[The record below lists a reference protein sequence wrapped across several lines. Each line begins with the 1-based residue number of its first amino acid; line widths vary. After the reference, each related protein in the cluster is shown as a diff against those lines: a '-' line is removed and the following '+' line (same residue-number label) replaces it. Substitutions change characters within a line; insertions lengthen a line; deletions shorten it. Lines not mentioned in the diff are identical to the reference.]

1 MSVATPATGMS
12 QERVAVAAALRE
24 AARRL
29 KAAGVDTP
37 ELDARRLLEAA
48 TGFTTEAVLRDP
60 GHPLNDEQQRRLAHY
75 IARRAAREPVSRIV
89 GLREFYGRR
98 FMVTP
103 ATLDPRPESET
114 LIEAALTL
122 VPRDG
127 QTRILDIC
135 TGTGC
140 LLLTL
145 LAELPLATGIGTDIS
160 PAALEVARQNARA
173 LRLEQRVQWTE
184 TDLADGLDGPFDLIV
199 ANPPYIP
206 SGDIAG
212 LAPEVRQHD
221 PRLALDGGPDGL
233 ALYRRIVADARR
245 LAPRGSVVLELG
257 LGQLQAVEAMI
268 RASMP
273 DAGAASVTG
282 HLDLARHTRCVSWKP
297 RH

>member
-1 MSVATPATGMS
+1 VSVATPATGMS

-206 SGDIAG
+206 SGDIAD

>member
-60 GHPLNDEQQRRLAHY
+60 GHPLNDDQQRRLAHY

>member
-48 TGFTTEAVLRDP
+48 TGLTTEAVLRDP